1 MVCPPARWVWL
12 SIDTHPGDWVMLGFI
27 MKMNPMLL
35 LICFVGWPLFGE
47 QALPLDEHGRSDEP
61 VPLHVKLTLRLPE
74 KVIIGQAIPAALV
87 VHNEGRQTFN
97 IASGGDYRTTG
108 YPQRMKVRVHD
119 AEGKL
124 LPELPR
130 EAYGFGGGGLIIP
143 RSIAPGASEEVEF
156 PLDCYVSFKKPG
168 IYAVTAGHDLGW
180 KLDPLHPHP
189 VGKGTVKVTL
199 PTEAEATRYVEAAF
213 ARQPAIPPTDIGELN
228 RLQREIEKTLCVLR
242 HPVYLPVLIRHA
254 EAGSRAAVMGIGEIA
269 TPEATQALLNLL
281 GNASAEVVVASAGQ
295 LLRRLPSLEDG
306 GKTATRVLYGVQ
318 YQIEPLLPASWEARF
333 EPPLLEAA
341 LKLLGHQSDA
351 VVQCAGKLLQTRAGA
366 EHAPKVLAVL
376 EQALRARHEPCAGP
390 KANTLDPPMP
400 IGVLLGVLDGMRK
413 RGWRLKDNGGNTAI
427 QVAWLR
433 QLADKDVPKPAGDE
447 WKAGMLTWVENG
459 PPTLKVCA
467 LQAIPQPLSD
477 AAAKAVHSA
486 LNDEDWRVQRIACE
500 VAGASKRAEFCL
512 PLAQII
518 ELEHE
523 NFLQSAAHEAAL
535 ACGGRLELWEAWAG
549 VIPNQDRMYEAVRFL
564 MLGTIQ
570 MEVVGG
576 GGGNSNFTRE
586 QRFAIRDAWRAFLQ
600 KHEPELAEGRKVP
613 LPDAATA
620 AALAGGNFKPYQPV
634 TRFTLKDG
642 TQWPPRLEK

>member
-1 MVCPPARWVWL
+1 
-12 SIDTHPGDWVMLGFI
+12 

-35 LICFVGWPLFGE
+35 LFCFVSLPLIAE
-47 QALPLDEHGRSDEP
+47 QALPLEEDRPTNEP

-87 VHNEGRQTFN
+87 VHNEGQQPFN
-97 IASGGDYRTTG
+97 ITTGGDYRTTG

-119 AEGKL
+119 AEGKV

-130 EAYGFGGGGLIIP
+130 EAYSFGGGGLGGG
-143 RSIAPGASEEVEF
+143 RSIAPGASEGVEF

-180 KLDPLHPHP
+180 KLDPLHTHP

-269 TPEATQALLNLL
+269 MPEATQALLNLL

-351 VVQCAGKLLQTRAGA
+351 VVQCAAKLLQTRAGA

-413 RGWRLKDNGGNTAI
+413 SGWRLKDNGGSTAI

-433 QLADKDVPKPAGDE
+433 QLADKDVPKPADDD
-447 WKAGMLTWVENG
+447 WKAGMLTWVEYG
-459 PPTLKVCA
+459 VPPTLKVCA

-477 AAAKAVHSA
+477 AAAKAVYSA
-486 LNDEDWRVQRIACE
+486 LDDKDWRVQRIACE

-535 ACGGRLELWEAWAG
+535 ACGGGLELWEAWAG
-549 VIPNQDRMYEAVRFL
+549 VIPDQDRMYEAVRSL
-564 MLGTIQ
+564 MLGTLQ
-570 MEVVGG
+570 LEVVGG

-586 QRFAIRDAWRAFLQ
+586 QRFAIRDAWRAFLRT
-600 KHEPELAEGRKVP
+600 HEKQLTAGKKVP
-613 LPDAATA
+613 PPDAATA
-620 AALAGGNFKPYQPV
+620 AALTGTNFQPDSPAAQ
-634 TRFTLKDG
+634 FTLKDG
-642 TQWPPRLEK
+642 SRWPPQSGK